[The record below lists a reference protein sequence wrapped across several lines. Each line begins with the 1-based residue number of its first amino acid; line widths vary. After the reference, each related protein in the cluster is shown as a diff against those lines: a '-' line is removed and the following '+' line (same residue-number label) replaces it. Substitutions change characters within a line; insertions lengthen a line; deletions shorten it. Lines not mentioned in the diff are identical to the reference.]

1 MKRLLLLLLL
11 ALPLAADEPITVI
24 PPGPTTLTPVTLRL
38 NLLCYP
44 ITGHQFL
51 GGTAGTLIRIEL
63 TSQQGTCPSPSSAP
77 PYDINLGR
85 LPAGEIVVE
94 VYLNNFVFKRT
105 FLVRNATP
113 AVGGIE
119 VHPFAVP
126 TNPNGLKMRLTAPV
140 QCAAAN
146 NCANVQVR
154 IGTTILTGSQLHAA
168 SDGAIWFDAPAH
180 AKGFMTVVVST
191 DTHTYTGRNDFY
203 YYDPAEPPDMTLWER
218 VLFPVLFDSRGQ
230 NGSQWVSEAAISNPT
245 RWYVENY
252 NRVDA
257 QPCIDFGCTQLLA
270 PGQFFEFGGAGYPH
284 GIALLVP
291 RGESERLAYSLRVR
305 DVARQAEGFGTEVPV
320 VRDSKLVRDADLT
333 LLDVPIDPLYRTK
346 VRVYI
351 FHNDDHGANVRVQNG
366 MKFSSIPLTLT
377 RTCEGNAC
385 AATPWYGEVD
395 LAPGA
400 AGERVNLYVHT
411 DGVGSLM
418 WAFASVTNNETQ
430 QVTIVTPDGIGGSPE
445 VQ

>member
-1 MKRLLLLLLL
+1 MKRLLLLLLI
-11 ALPLAADEPITVI
+11 ALPLAAHEPITVI
-24 PPGPTTLTPVTLRL
+24 PPGPTTATPVTLRL
-38 NLLCYP
+38 DLRCNP
-44 ITGHQFL
+44 ITGHKFL
-51 GGTAGTLIRIEL
+51 PTAGTAIRIEL
-63 TSQQGTCPSPSSAP
+63 TSQQGTCPSPP
-77 PYDINLGR
+77 LPLPYDIDLGR
-85 LPAGEIVVE
+85 RPSGDTSVE
-94 VYLNNFVFKRT
+94 VYLNNSVFRRT
-105 FLVRNATP
+105 FIVRNATP

-154 IGTTILTGSQLHAA
+154 IGTTILTGNQLHAA

-203 YYDPAEPPDMTLWER
+203 YYDPAEPPDMSLWER
-218 VLFPVLFDSRGQ
+218 VLFPVLFDSGGAH
-230 NGSQWVSEAAISNPT
+230 GSQWVSEAAISNPS
-245 RWYVENY
+245 RWYIQNY

-257 QPCIDFGCTQLLA
+257 EPCIDFGCSQLLA
-270 PGQFFEFGGAGYPH
+270 PGAFFAFGGAGYPH

-291 RGESERLAYSLRVR
+291 RGEADRLAYSLRVR

-320 VRDSKLVRDADLT
+320 VRDAKMALDAPLT
-333 LLDVPIDPLYRTK
+333 LLDVPVDPRYRTK
-346 VRVYI
+346 VRVYA
-351 FHNDDHGANVRVQNG
+351 FYNDYPAAFVRVQRG
-366 MKFSSIPLTLT
+366 TQLSGIAVDMT
-377 RTCEGNAC
+377 RSCEGNAC

-400 AGERVNLYVHT
+400 AGERVNLYVET
-411 DGVGSLM
+411 GEPGVLL

-430 QVTIVTPDGIGGSPE
+430 QVTIVTPDGIGGAPE